1 MTQPPITTTPRAT
14 ARLQLHKGFT
24 LDDAAATVP
33 YYASLGISHL
43 YASPILTAR
52 PGSTH
57 GYDTISHASINPELG
72 GEDAL
77 RRLTAT
83 LRQHGMGL
91 LLDIVPNHMG
101 VGGRGNAP
109 WLDVLAHGPDSRYAN
124 FFDIDWHS
132 DDPALRGKMLAP
144 FLGRPY
150 GEALA
155 EGEITLV
162 AEGPTGLAAIYF
174 DDLFPIR
181 PQDAKPILA
190 APEGLAPYDAGT
202 PEGRTRLHELLE
214 RQNFRLSHWKLASE
228 EINWRRFFDVT
239 GLAGVRVEVP
249 QVFDEAHDLIL
260 RLYAEGLIDGLRIDH
275 VDGLAQP
282 GAYTRKLRRRMEA
295 LAPQRP
301 ADAAQGAPYILV
313 EKILAP
319 GEPLP
324 RDWRTDGTTGYDFMD
339 QVAAV
344 LHDPAGEAPLSILWR
359 EVSGSRR
366 DFPAEERLARR
377 QILRDNLAAER
388 EACAVALHR
397 IARADIMTRDVPLAH
412 IRRVLTE
419 ILVHFPVYRTYN
431 RAGRP
436 SPQDATILLRAIGAA
451 RATLPVDDHA
461 VLDLLHLWLG
471 EERVLNMPEAQR
483 ALRLAARTRFQQLS
497 SPTAAKS
504 VEDTAFYRYG
514 RLLSRNEVGSHPDA
528 FSLTP
533 AAFHTANKERLK
545 QVPGAMLAT
554 ATHDH
559 KRGEDVR
566 LRLAA
571 LAGISDEWAAT
582 LRGWMAAS
590 SHLRAD
596 LPTGPGPEPADAAM
610 LFQMLVA
617 SWPLG
622 LRTTDRAGIEAWVER
637 LAGWQQKAMREAKRR
652 SSWASPD
659 EEYEAAS
666 LDFLKAVLDEK
677 QEPELL
683 DGIAAFA
690 ARLAPAGAT
699 LGLAQ
704 TVLRYTLPG
713 VPDLYQGTEFWDESL
728 VDPDNRRPVDFA
740 HRQQS
745 LAAAAA
751 PQALLGQWQD
761 GRVKQAII
769 HRLLRL
775 RADLPALFHQGEYLP
790 LIATGAQG
798 EAVFAFLRRQGQEAI
813 LVVAPLRTGKT
824 HGERPGFPPGFWRGT
839 TLHLPGEVHG
849 DWHGVLDDST
859 FRQGQRLDVEAL
871 LTNLPVAVLRLKA

>member
-1 MTQPPITTTPRAT
+1 MTQPTITTTPRAT

-124 FFDIDWHS
+124 FFDIDWNS

-155 EGEITLV
+155 DGEITLA
-162 AEGPTGLAAIYF
+162 AEGPTGLAAIYY

-181 PQDAKPILA
+181 PRDAQAILA
-190 APEGLAPYDAGT
+190 APDGLAPYDAAT
-202 PEGRTRLHELLE
+202 PEGRARLHALLE
-214 RQNFRLSHWKLASE
+214 KQNFRLSHWKLASE

-249 QVFDEAHDLIL
+249 QVFDEAHALIL
-260 RLYAEGLIDGLRIDH
+260 RLYGEGLIDGLRIDH

-301 ADAAQGAPYILV
+301 ADSAQGAPYILV

-388 EACAVALHR
+388 EACTRALHR
-397 IARADIMTRDVPLAH
+397 IARSDIMTRDIPLAA

-419 ILVHFPVYRTYN
+419 ILVHFPVYRTYTRVG
-431 RAGRP
+431 RAT
-436 SPQDATILLRAIGAA
+436 SQDATMLLRAVGRA
-451 RATLPVDDHA
+451 RANLPASEHA
-461 VLDLLHLWLG
+461 VLDQLYLWLG
-471 EERVLNMPEAQR
+471 EERIRHLPPADR
-483 ALRLAARTRFQQLS
+483 ALRLVARVRFQQLS

-514 RLLSRNEVGSHPDA
+514 RLLSRNEVGSHPDQ
-528 FSLTP
+528 FFLSPTG
-533 AAFHTANKERLK
+533 FHEACAERQRLY
-545 QVPGAMLAT
+545 PGALLAT

-566 LRLAA
+566 MRLAV
-571 LAGISDEWAAT
+571 LSEI
-582 LRGWMAAS
+582 
-590 SHLRAD
+590 AD
-596 LPTGPGPEPADAAM
+596 
-610 LFQMLVA
+610 
-617 SWPLG
+617 
-622 LRTTDRAGIEAWVER
+622 
-637 LAGWQQKAMREAKRR
+637 
-652 SSWASPD
+652 
-659 EEYEAAS
+659 
-666 LDFLKAVLDEK
+666 
-677 QEPELL
+677 
-683 DGIAAFA
+683 
-690 ARLAPAGAT
+690 
-699 LGLAQ
+699 
-704 TVLRYTLPG
+704 
-713 VPDLYQGTEFWDESL
+713 
-728 VDPDNRRPVDFA
+728 
-740 HRQQS
+740 
-745 LAAAAA
+745 
-751 PQALLGQWQD
+751 
-761 GRVKQAII
+761 
-769 HRLLRL
+769 
-775 RADLPALFHQGEYLP
+775 
-790 LIATGAQG
+790 
-798 EAVFAFLRRQGQEAI
+798 
-813 LVVAPLRTGKT
+813 
-824 HGERPGFPPGFWRGT
+824 
-839 TLHLPGEVHG
+839 
-849 DWHGVLDDST
+849 
-859 FRQGQRLDVEAL
+859 
-871 LTNLPVAVLRLKA
+871 

>member
-1 MTQPPITTTPRAT
+1 MTQPTLSTTPRAT

-33 YYASLGISHL
+33 YYANLGISHL

-57 GYDTISHASINPELG
+57 GYDTISHAAINPELG

-77 RRLTAT
+77 RRLTAA
-83 LRQHGMGL
+83 LRQHNMGL

-109 WLDVLAHGPDSRYAN
+109 WLDVLAHGPGSRYAK
-124 FFDIDWHS
+124 FFDIDWNS

-155 EGEITLV
+155 EGEITLGT
-162 AEGPTGLAAIYF
+162 EGPTGLAALYY

-181 PQDAKPILA
+181 PQDAEAILA
-190 APEGLAPYDAGT
+190 APDGLAPYDAAT
-202 PEGRTRLHELLE
+202 PEGRARLHELLE

-239 GLAGVRVEVP
+239 GLAGVRVELP
-249 QVFDEAHDLIL
+249 AVFDEAHALIL

-301 ADAAQGAPYILV
+301 AHAAQGAPYILV

-324 RDWRTDGTTGYDFMD
+324 MDWRTDGTTGYDFMD

-397 IARADIMTRDVPLAH
+397 IARSDLMTRDVPLAH

-436 SPQDATILLRAIGAA
+436 SSQDATILLRAVGAA
-451 RATLPVDDHA
+451 RATLPVDDHT

-471 EERVLNMPEAQR
+471 EERVLNLPAPQR

-533 AAFHTANKERLK
+533 AAFHTANKERLRL
-545 QVPGAMLAT
+545 VPGAMLAT

-559 KRGEDVR
+559 KRGEDLR

-571 LAGISDEWAAT
+571 LAGMPDEWAGI

-596 LPTGPGPEPADAAM
+596 LPSGPAPEPADAAM

-622 LRTTDRAGIEAWVER
+622 LRPTDRAGIEAWVER

-652 SSWASPD
+652 SSWSTPD
-659 EEYEAAS
+659 EDYEAAS
-666 LDFLKAVLDEK
+666 LAFLKAVLDAGK
-677 QEPELL
+677 EPELL
-683 DGIAAFA
+683 HGIADFA

-699 LGLAQ
+699 LSLAQ

-728 VDPDNRRPVDFA
+728 VDPDNRRPVDFTL
-740 HRQQS
+740 RQQALQAAAEPEAL
-745 LAAAAA
+745 LAA
-751 PQALLGQWQD
+751 WQD
-761 GRVKQAII
+761 GRVKQSII

-775 RADLPALFHQGEYLP
+775 RAELPALFHQGEYRP
-790 LIATGAQG
+790 LIATGPYG
-798 EAVFAFLRRQGQEAI
+798 DAVFSFLRRHGKDAL
-813 LVVAPLRTGKT
+813 LVVVPLRAARTPT
-824 HGERPGFPPGFWRGT
+824 TRPGFPPGGWRGT
-839 TLHLPGEVHG
+839 ALHLPGEIQG
-849 DWHGVLDDST
+849 DWHGVLDDRGL
-859 FRQGQRLDVEAL
+859 RQGERLDVETL
-871 LTNLPVAVLRLKA
+871 LARLPAAVLRLKR